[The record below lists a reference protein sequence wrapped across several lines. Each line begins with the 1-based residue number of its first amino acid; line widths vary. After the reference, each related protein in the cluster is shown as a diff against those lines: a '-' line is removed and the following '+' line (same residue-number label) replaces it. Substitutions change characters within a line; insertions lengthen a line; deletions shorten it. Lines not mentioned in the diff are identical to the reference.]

1 MDGDQPAGS
10 WKKMIRTRWE
20 LNKELYRIALMAIL
34 LAVSCILTYYFHA
47 VLRVGTVFTH
57 FFYIPIILASLWWK
71 KKGLV
76 VAIFLSVL
84 LIFSHLFLRD
94 DVITFNDF
102 LRSSMFIFISFVV
115 ALLREHITKAERES
129 KRSSEARKQVE
140 KALRE
145 SEEKYRTIFET
156 TGTATIILEED
167 MTVSMINTEF
177 EKYFGYLKKE
187 VEGKKKWTEFIVK
200 DDVDRIKEY
209 HQLRRKDPHAAPR
222 TYEFKL
228 IDRKGVVRDIL
239 GTVAIIP
246 GTKRSVASFLD
257 NTERKR
263 DEEAL
268 QRSEKQLRFLS
279 SQLLTAQEDERKR
292 IAQELHD
299 GIGQMLSAIKFGV
312 EDTLSLMNKRKV
324 SLDAKPL
331 ETIVPIVQNGIE
343 EVRRICMD
351 LRPSIL
357 DDLGIL
363 ATISWFCREFQSI
376 YSGIKIEKQIG
387 IKEDEIADSLKTVI
401 YRLVQETFNNIVKH
415 SKADLVF
422 LSLKKTNG
430 TIELKIK
437 DNGIGF
443 DSLEVLSGE
452 SHKRGLGLA
461 SMKERT
467 ELLGGSLSIES
478 QTAGGTV
485 IRASWPST

>member
-1 MDGDQPAGS
+1 
-10 WKKMIRTRWE
+10 
-20 LNKELYRIALMAIL
+20 
-34 LAVSCILTYYFHA
+34 
-47 VLRVGTVFTH
+47 
-57 FFYIPIILASLWWK
+57 
-71 KKGLV
+71 
-76 VAIFLSVL
+76 
-84 LIFSHLFLRD
+84 
-94 DVITFNDF
+94 
-102 LRSSMFIFISFVV
+102 
-115 ALLREHITKAERES
+115 
-129 KRSSEARKQVE
+129 
-140 KALRE
+140 
-145 SEEKYRTIFET
+145 
-156 TGTATIILEED
+156 
-167 MTVSMINTEF
+167 
-177 EKYFGYLKKE
+177 
-187 VEGKKKWTEFIVK
+187 
-200 DDVDRIKEY
+200 
-209 HQLRRKDPHAAPR
+209 
-222 TYEFKL
+222 
-228 IDRKGVVRDIL
+228 
-239 GTVAIIP
+239 
-246 GTKRSVASFLD
+246 VASFLD

-331 ETIVPIVQNGIE
+331 ETIVPIVQNGIK